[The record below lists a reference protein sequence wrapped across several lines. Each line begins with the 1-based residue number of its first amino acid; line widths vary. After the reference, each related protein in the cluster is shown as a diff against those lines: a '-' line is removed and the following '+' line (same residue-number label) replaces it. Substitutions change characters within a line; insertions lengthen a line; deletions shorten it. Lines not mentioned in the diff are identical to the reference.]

1 MAAAMADLRSA
12 GASVGDGRPR
22 GKPTLALDRHD
33 RTAYG
38 DRTVKPISIIGALLI
53 VAGIAALVLGEVSF
67 TKRETVVQIGDAK
80 LEAETRES
88 FPLPPVAGIAGI
100 VVGVVLVV
108 VGYRRR

>member
-1 MAAAMADLRSA
+1 
-12 GASVGDGRPR
+12 
-22 GKPTLALDRHD
+22 
-33 RTAYG
+33 
-38 DRTVKPISIIGALLI
+38 VKPISIIGALLI

>member
-1 MAAAMADLRSA
+1 M
-12 GASVGDGRPR
+12 
-22 GKPTLALDRHD
+22 
-33 RTAYG
+33 
-38 DRTVKPISIIGALLI
+38 KPISITGVLLI
-53 VAGIAALVLGEVSF
+53 IAGIAALVLGEVSF

-80 LEAETRES
+80 LEAESRES